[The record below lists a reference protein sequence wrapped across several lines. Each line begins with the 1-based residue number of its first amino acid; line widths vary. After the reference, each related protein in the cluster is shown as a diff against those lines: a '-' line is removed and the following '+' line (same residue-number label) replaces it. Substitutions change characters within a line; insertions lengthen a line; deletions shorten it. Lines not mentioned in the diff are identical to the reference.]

1 MQLLPDRS
9 WGSIVNHIEALN
21 LPRGET
27 LAAHGVS
34 PNAGFGKACPIPV
47 WMSFVE
53 WQETQSR
60 QEEQPH
66 ENSGS
71 TPFDLNALVDNLL
84 A

>member
-1 MQLLPDRS
+1 
-9 WGSIVNHIEALN
+9 
-21 LPRGET
+21 
-27 LAAHGVS
+27 VS

-47 WMSFVE
+47 WMSYAE

-60 QEEQPH
+60 QEEQPQ